1 MYIILRWPENR
12 DYFEWIKK
20 VRNPGS
26 AIIADIETLLPI
38 LLEFYGKDP
47 VQKITIM
54 RSLKM
59 CSLQFQRKSQKR
71 KKLVSRKNLKKP

>member
-26 AIIADIETLLPI
+26 ATIGDIETLLPSCLAI
-38 LLEFYGKDP
+38 RDCSADFVCIPPCAVIDI
-47 VQKITIM
+47 QHTIEI
-54 RSLKM
+54 
-59 CSLQFQRKSQKR
+59 
-71 KKLVSRKNLKKP
+71 